1 MSEVCSGE
9 QTFAQLRTGVRAVFI
24 HVCQQS
30 TAYTDNVHVS
40 QPRTPG
46 TRHHSH
52 QQVCS
57 LHFIFHRLTL
67 ACRSVAWHQKVT
79 CIVASHHKS
88 GFSNLSRVWI
98 SLATGPP
105 LQLSVPVPT
114 GQTTCTELHWLCS
127 ARFRSGAKRPNNLH
141 WAPLTLLCA
150 SVRAGTNR
158 PNNLHRAPLT
168 LLCASV
174 RAGTNRPNNLHW
186 APLTLLCPFPCR
198 CEQGKYLHWAGQCL
212 ARANRPNNLQ
222 CPACQLPWR
231 SCFVLRSAGRLKP
244 QI

>member
-1 MSEVCSGE
+1 MWARNCSCP
-9 QTFAQLRTGVRAVFI
+9 TSAQALRAGRESQAGTALANLQQQCGSLVLETVRALFI

-30 TAYTDNVHVS
+30 LPPILITYMSRCLVHRARDTTATSRYVAYISVFTV
-40 QPRTPG
+40 Q
-46 TRHHSH
+46 
-52 QQVCS
+52 
-57 LHFIFHRLTL
+57 LLL
-67 ACRSVAWHQKVT
+67 KCRSVAWHRKVT
-79 CIVASHHKS
+79 CIVASHYKS

-98 SLATGPP
+98 SLATGLL
-105 LQLSVPVPT
+105 LQLSVPAQT

-127 ARFRSGAKRPNNLH
+127 ARFH
-141 WAPLTLLCA
+141 
-150 SVRAGTNR
+150 
-158 PNNLHRAPLT
+158 
-168 LLCASV
+168 
-174 RAGTNRPNNLHW
+174 AGTNRPNNLHW

-231 SCFVLRSAGRLKP
+231 SRFVLRSAGRLKP